1 MRHTTKGWTSA
12 RRTGTAIAA
21 LALAVGAAACN
32 RSPAAQSA
40 PGSDLARDLQ
50 AAGAGDTSSLALAP
64 QARGTDVI
72 SAVEQSPE
80 ARRAPRPS
88 SAAPRVVHR
97 AQHHVTAP
105 VIETHVTHT
114 AAVAAPAPA
123 PTTVDAP
130 LPQSTQPRPQPAQ
143 EQRHGRYKTEAE
155 VFRNAPFPILP

>member
-1 MRHTTKGWTSA
+1 MRQTMKGRTST
-12 RRTGTAIAA
+12 RQIGTAIAA

-32 RSPAAQSA
+32 RGSASQSA
-40 PGSDLARDLQ
+40 PSDLARDLQ

-64 QARGTDVI
+64 QTRGTDVI

-80 ARRAPRPS
+80 ARRAPRM
-88 SAAPRVVHR
+88 SAPAPRVVHR

-114 AAVAAPAPA
+114 APVSAPSPA
-123 PTTVDAP
+123 PTAVDAP

-155 VFRNAPFPILP
+155 VFRDAPFPILP

>member
-1 MRHTTKGWTSA
+1 MRQTMKGWTSA
-12 RRTGTAIAA
+12 RRTGAAIAA

-32 RSPAAQSA
+32 RGPAAQGTS
-40 PGSDLARDLQ
+40 SDLARDLQ
-50 AAGAGDTSSLALAP
+50 AAGAGDTSSLAMAP

-80 ARRAPRPS
+80 ARRALRPS
-88 SAAPRVVHR
+88 APAPRVVHR

-105 VIETHVTHT
+105 VIETHATRT

-130 LPQSTQPRPQPAQ
+130 LPQSTQARPQPAQ

-155 VFRNAPFPILP
+155 VFRDAPFPILP